1 MCSKNA
7 AQICGWHFM
16 AATNDPMRPLVHT
29 TFMFAWQ
36 QKVSSYIQLST
47 VRHDAP
53 RRATAA
59 AVIHGT
65 PEV

>member
-29 TFMFAWQ
+29 AFMFAWQ

-53 RRATAA
+53 C
-59 AVIHGT
+59 
-65 PEV
+65 